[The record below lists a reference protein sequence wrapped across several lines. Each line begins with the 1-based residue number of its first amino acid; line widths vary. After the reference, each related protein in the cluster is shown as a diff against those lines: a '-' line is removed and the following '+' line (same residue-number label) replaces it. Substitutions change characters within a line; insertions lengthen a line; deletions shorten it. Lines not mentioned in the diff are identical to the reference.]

1 MRKDIACIL
10 LAGGS
15 GTRMSGDQ
23 AKQFVRIAGKTILEH
38 SLNALRQHLPQVRI
52 VVTAPFADVD
62 KVAHMFQHDPLV
74 QVVSGGLSRQA
85 STLKGLKALADD
97 APHNILIHDGARPFL
112 DGRTL
117 SDVIEALEEY
127 EAVDVAIPTADTII
141 AERDGFIE
149 SIPKRKHLLRGQ
161 TPQAFRFK
169 DLVSCYRTLGEQ
181 RLEQFTDDCGIF
193 LACNPDARVRIVKG
207 SEENIKVTYPID
219 LILADE
225 MFRLRSQSMN
235 VDKPGVNLRG
245 KRVVIFGGT
254 RGIGKA
260 MADILWGGGAQVS
273 VCSRES
279 GCDITREV
287 DVQRALQ
294 NAADEFGGI
303 DVVVN
308 AAGILKNGKVHE
320 QTAADTAEQI
330 NINFTGALNV
340 ARLAHFWLART
351 QGSLLFFASSSYT
364 RGRAGSAVYSAT
376 KAAIVNLTQGLSE
389 EWSDDGIRVNCIVP
403 GRTDTEMRSSNFM
416 NERQDSLSNPYQ
428 VAISASRLIC
438 EDVNGIL
445 VRAA

>member
-15 GTRMSGDQ
+15 GNRMSGDQ
-23 AKQFVRIAGKTILEH
+23 AKQFIRIAGKTILEH
-38 SLNALRQHLPQVRI
+38 SLDTLRQHLPLVRI
-52 VVTAPFADVD
+52 VVTAPFADVE
-62 KVAHMFQHDPLV
+62 KVASMFKHDPLV
-74 QVVSGGLSRQA
+74 QVIPGGISRQA
-85 STLKGLKALADD
+85 STLKGLKALTDD

-112 DGRTL
+112 DGRIL
-117 SDVIEALEEY
+117 SDVIEALEEF

-149 SIPKRKHLLRGQ
+149 NIPKRKHLLRGQ
-161 TPQAFRFK
+161 TPQAFRYK

-181 RLEQFTDDCGIF
+181 KLEQFTDDCGVF

-225 MFRLRSQSMN
+225 MFRLRSQISS

-245 KRVVIFGGT
+245 KRVVIFGGS

-260 MADILWGGGAQVS
+260 MADILVGGGAQVA

-279 GCDITREV
+279 GCDITREEHV
-287 DVQRALQ
+287 KSALQ
-294 NAADEFGGI
+294 NAANEFGGI

-308 AAGILKNGKVHE
+308 AAGLLKNGKLHE
-320 QTAADTAEQI
+320 QTAADAAEQI
-330 NINFTGALNV
+330 NVNLTGALNV
-340 ARLAHFWLART
+340 ARQAHFWLKQT
-351 QGSLLFFASSSYT
+351 HGSLLFFASSSYT

-376 KAAIVNLTQGLSE
+376 KAAIVNLTQGLCE
-389 EWSDDGIRVNCIVP
+389 EWADDGIRVNCIVP
-403 GRTDTEMRSSNFM
+403 GRTDTDMRTSNFVSE
-416 NERQDSLSNPYQ
+416 NQNSLLNPYQ
-428 VAISASRLIC
+428 VGLTAVKTIC
-438 EDVNGIL
+438 DAKNGQIT
-445 VRAA
+445 RSY